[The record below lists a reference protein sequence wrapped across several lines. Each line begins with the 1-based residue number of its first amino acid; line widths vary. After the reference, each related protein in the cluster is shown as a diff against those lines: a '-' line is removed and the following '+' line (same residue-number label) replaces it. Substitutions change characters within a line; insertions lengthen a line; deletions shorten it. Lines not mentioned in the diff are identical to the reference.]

1 MKEIECDVI
10 RDLLPNYC
18 DKISSE
24 VTNKLVEE
32 HLKTCFECNKALE
45 NMNKELD
52 KEVFENQ
59 EEIDYLKG
67 YRKNKIKNII
77 FAVALT
83 INIILIGF
91 ISYIYYIVNTDF
103 YVDVNDIEV
112 AWRYLKVDGI
122 EDKTKFLFF
131 LYSPDYYLSYDLTE
145 DGVEGITYLDV
156 VGSKVN
162 KGRKKLTGAGTS
174 TYKNANKIYLRDK
187 KGNLKEI
194 WNSEDYEIN
203 PEEIYNTMFYC
214 R

>member
-1 MKEIECDVI
+1 MKEIECNVI

-24 VTNKLVEE
+24 ETNKLVEE
-32 HLKTCFECNKALE
+32 HLKNCFECNKVLE

-112 AWRYLKVDGI
+112 AWRYLNVNGI
-122 EDKTKFLFF
+122 EDKTNFLFF
-131 LYSPDYYLSYDLTE
+131 LYSPDYYLSSSITD
-145 DGVEGITYLDV
+145 EGENIYV
-156 VGSKVN
+156 NIIGHKVKKRRYISSPGISKE
-162 KGRKKLTGAGTS
+162 T
-174 TYKNANKIYLRDK
+174 KNIYLRDK

-194 WNSEDYEIN
+194 WNREDYEID
-203 PEEIYNTMFYC
+203 PEELLSAIFV
-214 R
+214 